1 MNAERCR
8 SSSVPPPPPPP
19 SPPPP
24 APFTTPLSAPVAA
37 SLAACQFQPKD
48 NDSRE
53 PCWWHACSDLA
64 ELTVASLQLDA
75 LRRTDAS
82 HWRSSLEILLPTAC
96 VVYASRCRRRVQVSR
111 LELSFRGSG
120 GLPLGVVP
128 FSPVGSAWFGV
139 RSVGVAVRHRECSC
153 PCEHLSFSYGPCG
166 NGQSAHYWAMR
177 GESSPIHW
185 FWRVQLKHWWEW
197 DREAPMVPPTTG

>member
-1 MNAERCR
+1 MRLSRRLLDRLWQPLLRFSRTRR
-8 SSSVPPPPPPP
+8 SHCHPCLA
-19 SPPPP
+19 

-37 SLAACQFQPKD
+37 SLAACQLQPKE

-53 PCWWHACSDLA
+53 QCWWHACSDLA

-139 RSVGVAVRHRECSC
+139 RC
-153 PCEHLSFSYGPCG
+153 
-166 NGQSAHYWAMR
+166 
-177 GESSPIHW
+177 
-185 FWRVQLKHWWEW
+185 
-197 DREAPMVPPTTG
+197 AP